1 MEETQEFKIISS
13 LTEPN
18 ASSSA
23 ATRQLLNLTFTV
35 ATAASNNQ
43 SNALGDHLNNT
54 FGSLMEVAARTASS
68 QQAALVEFLRELQQ
82 QKITDPATGQQL
94 KFDEDYNK
102 TVWTEVPNLGI
113 TVADEWNFDATDSS
127 PDAEEATCYENK
139 SAFLA
144 QLTASPANSVPDPE
158 NSPGP
163 FDFSLYALWACREA
177 FEFSSEPRA
186 PTVTSLQAVC
196 HWFIYAADRLWAN
209 VQMKRDFRHKPSKS
223 NPAEE
228 GDAYK
233 KKGWVGFNRERWELW
248 VQGLKNARAE
258 ADEETAK
265 LVESALKEIE
275 RVMDQGWRVQ
285 DEEKFA

>member
-13 LTEPN
+13 LTEPSV
-18 ASSSA
+18 SSCSA
-23 ATRQLLNLTFTV
+23 IKQLLDLTY
-35 ATAASNNQ
+35 TASTANTHQ
-43 SNALGDHLNNT
+43 SKALGDHLNHT
-54 FGSLMEVAARTASS
+54 FGSLIEVAARTAPS
-68 QQAALVEFLRELQQ
+68 QQATLVSFLRELQQ
-82 QKITDPATGQQL
+82 QKVTDPATGQQL

-113 TVADEWNFDATDSS
+113 TVADEWNFDAMDSS
-127 PDAEEATCYENK
+127 PDAEDAMRYENK

-158 NSPGP
+158 NAPGP

-177 FEFSSEPRA
+177 FEFDAKPCA
-186 PTVTSLQAVC
+186 PTVTLLRAVC
-196 HWFIYAADRLWAN
+196 YWFIYATDRLWEN
-209 VQMKRDFRHKPSKS
+209 VQMKRDFRHKSSGS

-248 VQGLKNARAE
+248 VQGLENAKVE
-258 ADEETAK
+258 AGVETVK
-265 LVESALKEIE
+265 LVESALGEVE
-275 RVMDQGWRVQ
+275 RVMDQGWRMQ
-285 DEEKFA
+285 EEEKFA